1 MNDES
6 RLEILN
12 LLDVERQTIV
22 YPDARRIA
30 RQGLVRDFYSDGK
43 SCEVAYSHS
52 SESEIDQLIQEGI
65 TDCLRE
71 GYELEWKLYG
81 HDQPHCLRERL
92 IASGFE
98 AGDLEAFM
106 VLRTKSDTMEQFAGI
121 ENTDI
126 KRVNDENSLKDYQ
139 IIMEEVHGTN
149 RDSEVEQYR
158 FMLENHPNN
167 MSLYVAYVDGE
178 AATCG
183 RVYFHEESQ
192 FAGLYGG
199 NTRVKYRKRGLFTQ
213 IVGVRVREAIKR
225 GIPYICVDALPTSE
239 PILTRLG
246 FERLTYTQPFT
257 FMLPSL
263 APSQRTV
270 ADES

>member
-12 LLDVERQTIV
+12 LLDAERQTIV

-30 RQGLVRDFYSDGK
+30 RHGLVRDIYSDGK

-52 SESEIDQLIQEGI
+52 SESEIDQLIQAVI
-65 TDCLRE
+65 TDCQSE
-71 GYELEWKLYG
+71 GYELEWKLYE
-81 HDQPHCLRERL
+81 HDQPQCLRERL
-92 IASGFE
+92 IAAGFK

-106 VLRTKSDTMEQFAGI
+106 VLRTKRDTLAQFAGI

-126 KRVNDENSLKDYQ
+126 KRVNIENGLRDYQ
-139 IIMEEVHGTN
+139 LIVEEERGTN
-149 RDSEVEQYR
+149 RDSEIEQYR

-178 AATCG
+178 PATCG
-183 RVYFHEESQ
+183 RVYFHDESQ

-199 NTRVKYRKRGLFTQ
+199 NTRVKYRNRGLFTQ
-213 IVGVRVREAIKR
+213 IVGVRVREAVER
-225 GIPYICVDALPTSE
+225 GVPYTCVDALPTSE

-257 FMLPSL
+257 FTLREL
-263 APSQRTV
+263 AHS
-270 ADES
+270 